1 VNQTQTEVG
10 ESWAAL
16 ELLIAL
22 LLWEKQTSINQ
33 TAARSNLLVEGLL
46 WAHSLRVQSVMVE
59 QLEAAGHVASIVKD
73 YLERNGGI

>member
-1 VNQTQTEVG
+1 MNQTQTEVG

-16 ELLIAL
+16 LLIAL

-73 YLERNGGI
+73 HLERNGGI